1 MHKTNIWQLQEAKSK
16 FSELVE
22 FALSK
27 GPEIVTKRGVSSVVI
42 LSIDEFNQ
50 LKKPKDDLIS
60 FFKRAPKFNLELD
73 RKKDYDLSLIHI

>member
-22 FALSK
+22 SALSK
-27 GPEIVTKRGVSSVVI
+27 GPQIVTKRGVSSVVI

-50 LKKPKDDLIS
+50 LKKPKENLLS
-60 FFKRAPKFNLELD
+60 FFKRAPKLNLELE
-73 RKKDYDLSLIHI
+73 RQKDYDRNFSL